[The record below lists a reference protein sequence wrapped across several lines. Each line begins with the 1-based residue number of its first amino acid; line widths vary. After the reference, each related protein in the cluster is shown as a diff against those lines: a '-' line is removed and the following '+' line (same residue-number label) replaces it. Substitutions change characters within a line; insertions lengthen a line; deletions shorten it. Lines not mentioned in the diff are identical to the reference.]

1 MKKSMIQRLGCLV
14 ASISFAFVGATA
26 FADAWFDG
34 GIENDATLQN
44 ATGGSWDIPASGG
57 WDSAKKTY
65 NNFNDPLTFTA
76 SPDATIPGE
85 IASIKTTVKFTAKD
99 ELKNDE
105 IAGAKGGLMVFEN
118 EDSTAT
124 NYYGVVNGAWA
135 QLSGTPDLTK
145 EVEVN
150 ISLSAVGNK
159 RFITYTIDNEALTLE
174 NGTETK
180 IETSF
185 GNSPATINSVEFL
198 GKATITSLTGEKKA
212 SKFDLTVPVVAGAT
226 ATVKVND
233 VVAAAKSETVYEIP
247 YGAKVEV
254 TYAGT
259 GVTVAGGTFTYNN
272 FDGSVTAVET
282 KDVKVTVSLT
292 VPTVANTKVEVKV
305 GNEKVDPP
313 ATGNDYT
320 FAYDTKNVTVTYTP
334 DENYKFTKGEGVF
347 TYESLTANTTVDTTQ
362 FTVAEKTKYTVSFKT
377 SLSDQPYYTKEVY
390 EGAKLGDF
398 TTPDAKTGYTGA
410 WDTTPTA
417 DDVIN
422 ANTTYTYT
430 YTAINYAITV
440 SVKDN
445 VGGTASADQTTYNIS
460 DAAQTIELTATPS
473 DGYKFSKWNFS
484 KDGVSISGSTLT
496 IAANTIG
503 AIAIEAEFEEDKIV
517 PIDPSQDPGL
527 PKMDVNKE
535 KFPGKTTEEIKT
547 YLKTVQ
553 DNGQKGWVNYALG
566 IGNTAADE
574 PFLADKGTAGKVVID
589 LGNAGTAPTDSGVTS
604 KIVRVV
610 DGDNDVEIV
619 DGEIVLNDDDT
630 ETATMK
636 VALVLYDKEN
646 NPTKVVEKEVG
657 VENTAVECDE
667 GMDSVILSVPFT
679 DMAEG
684 SVSVANLI
692 KAKNLEKGDRLSVYN
707 ASKGMNEGWNWS
719 GEAWTADDG
728 VGPAAEKFLKPG
740 EGVWFTPADKTA
752 KKHLFKFGAY
762 SATKPA
768 VEVTTGNWALIANP
782 HLTCEAEGGVVALDN
797 LIASPTVN
805 DEFQV
810 ETATTPVIFTYDGD
824 WGYNKV
830 TEIEKTIRKVT
841 TKVRQVQRCT
851 EAYDIAPGKG
861 LWYGNGNAEKKSV
874 QW

>member
-1 MKKSMIQRLGCLV
+1 MIQRLGCLV

-34 GIENDATLQN
+34 QISATPALT
-44 ATGGSWDIPASGG
+44 AGSGGSWTIPPSGG
-57 WDSAKKTY
+57 WDSTIMTY
-65 NNFNDPLTFTA
+65 NNFNAPLKFEA
-76 SPDATIPGE
+76 SSNATIPSE

-99 ELKNDE
+99 ELLDSE
-105 IAGAKGGLMVFEN
+105 IAGAKGGLAVFEN

-124 NYYGVVNGAWA
+124 NYYGVVSGAWA
-135 QLSGTPDLTK
+135 KLSGTPDLTK
-145 EVEVN
+145 AVEVN
-150 ISLSAVGNK
+150 ISLSAVGDK
-159 RFITYTIDNEALTLE
+159 RFITYTIDNVALTLE

-198 GKATITSLTGEKKA
+198 GKATITSLTGEKET

-226 ATVKVND
+226 ATVTTNG
-233 VVAAAKSETVYEIP
+233 APATAKSGNIYEIP

-282 KDVKVTVSLT
+282 KDVKVTVALT

-305 GNEKVDPP
+305 GDQKVNPP
-313 ATGNDYT
+313 TTGNDYT
-320 FAYDTKNVTVTYTP
+320 FDYDTKNVTVTYTP
-334 DENYKFTKGEGVF
+334 VENYKFTAGTGVF
-347 TYESLTANTTVDTTQ
+347 EYPALTANTTVYTDQ

-377 SLSDQPYYTKEVY
+377 SLSDQPYFTKEVY
-390 EGAKLGDF
+390 EGAKLGEF
-398 TTPDAKTGYTGA
+398 AAPSEKTGYTGA

-422 ANTTYTYT
+422 AIKTYTYT
-430 YTAINYAITV
+430 YTAIDYTITV
-440 SVKDN
+440 SVKGN
-445 VGGTASADQTTYNIS
+445 IGGTASANPEKYNIS
-460 DAAQTIELTATPS
+460 DAAQTIELTATPNK
-473 DGYKFSKWNFS
+473 DYKFSKWNFS

-517 PIDPSQDPGL
+517 PIDPTQDPEL

-535 KFPGKTTEEIKT
+535 KFPGKTTDEIKT
-547 YLKTVQ
+547 YLKTTQ
-553 DNGQKGWVNYALG
+553 DNGKPGWVNYALG
-566 IGNTAADE
+566 IGNSAGDE
-574 PFLADKGTAGKVVID
+574 PFLKDKGGVGSVVID
-589 LGNAGTAPTDSGVTS
+589 LGNAGTAPTDSGITS
-604 KIVRVV
+604 KIVQVV
-610 DGDNDVEIV
+610 DGGDDIEIK
-619 DGEIVLNDDDT
+619 DGEIELNDTTT

-636 VALVLYDKEN
+636 VALVLYDKNN
-646 NPTKVVEKEVG
+646 NPTTVVEKEVG

-692 KAKNLEKGDRLSVYN
+692 KAKNLENGDRLSVYN
-707 ASKGMNEGWNWS
+707 ASKGRNEGWTWT
-719 GEAWTADDG
+719 GEAWTADPD
-728 VGPAAEKFLKPG
+728 VGSAAEKLLKPG
-740 EGVWFTPADKTA
+740 EGVWFTPKTKTA
-752 KKHLFKFGAY
+752 KHLFKFGAY

-782 HLTCEAEGGVVALDN
+782 HLTCEAEGGVVALDK

-851 EAYDIAPGKG
+851 ERVDIDPGKG
-861 LWYGNGNAEKKSV
+861 LWYGNGNAETKSV
-874 QW
+874 KW